1 MYAVLLILL
10 FTLLCDSTAAADGQ
24 TRPSPSDQQL
34 QFWLQNMVWHHRY
47 STAEI
52 CQVTGLSPEQLQQRL
67 TAFGISDDTR
77 PPRPADR
84 LLLLPYPGGRH
95 PRIGFLDGAIEPQRE
110 TKL

>member
-52 CQVTGLSPEQLQQRL
+52 CQVTGLSPELLQQRL
-67 TAFGISDDTR
+67 AEFGISDDNR
-77 PPRPADR
+77 PPPPADR
-84 LLLLPYPGGRH
+84 RLLLAD
-95 PRIGFLDGAIEPQRE
+95 PRGPQPP
-110 TKL
+110 L

>member
-52 CQVTGLSPEQLQQRL
+52 CQVTGLSSAVALMADHCLPPELQLL
-67 TAFGISDDTR
+67 FA
-77 PPRPADR
+77 
-84 LLLLPYPGGRH
+84 GGWSSLNVGGSGRVTH
-95 PRIGFLDGAIEPQRE
+95 QGEE
-110 TKL
+110 